1 MSWRLCCSVTE
12 GGDEVQEKLRDY
24 EIMLVLDPSLEEDAL
39 ETEVGK
45 RREIIEAHG
54 GKVENVDVWG
64 RRKLAYEIRKQR
76 EGVYVLIEFQGQPG
90 IAKELEQDLRVSETV
105 LRHLTVLRPPKS
117 KRAEAKSPPEPQVE
131 QHHEKEPQ
139 G

>member
-1 MSWRLCCSVTE
+1 
-12 GGDEVQEKLRDY
+12 VQEKLRDY

-39 ETEVGK
+39 QTEVEK
-45 RREIIEAHG
+45 RRNIIESHG
-54 GKVENVDVWG
+54 GKVESVDVWG

-76 EGVYVLIEFQGQPG
+76 EGVYVLMEFQGKPG

-105 LRHLTVLRPPKS
+105 IRHLTVLRQPKS
-117 KRAEAKSPPEPQVE
+117 KRAPAEPPGEPQAE
-131 QHHEKEPQ
+131 QQDAKEPQ